1 MICPCPRALSAA
13 LAIMLALAGCGAPA
27 DGNLAAEDA
36 DSAALL
42 AGAAAAWGR
51 PEIAA
56 AAPDA
61 ARATVRWGACP
72 LPGAEALGCWDGAT
86 VWLDPSLQSAELA
99 PLAPRVIAHEV
110 GHWLRGDGEHLA
122 RAAEGGP
129 CYDHGRGPEL
139 MCPSAGPTVLPED
152 EEFIQDGL

>member
-1 MICPCPRALSAA
+1 MSRLPAA
-13 LAIMLALAGCGAPA
+13 LTIVLAVGCGAPA
-27 DGNLAAEDA
+27 DGTLVAEDDA
-36 DSAALL
+36 SAALL

-56 AAPDA
+56 SAPDA

-72 LPGAEALGCWDGAT
+72 LPGADALGCWDGAT

-99 PLAPRVIAHEV
+99 PLAPRVVAHEV
-110 GHWLRGDGEHLA
+110 GHWLRGDGRHLA
-122 RAAEGGP
+122 LAAAGGP

-139 MCPSAGPTVLPED
+139 MCPSAGASVTD
-152 EEFIQDGL
+152 ADREFVGEN